1 MILSITWFEIIYV
14 IILDLKVFSWIT
26 ESVAGAAAAAAVNSN
41 GIRILEANGLSTL
54 FINSKPFLSNGI
66 RKIYLK
72 NLLIV
77 LFYAR
82 IILF

>member
-26 ESVAGAAAAAAVNSN
+26 ESVAGAAAAAVNSN

>member
-26 ESVAGAAAAAAVNSN
+26 EFVAGAAALNSN

-54 FINSKPFLSNGI
+54 F
-66 RKIYLK
+66 R
-72 NLLIV
+72 IV
-77 LFYAR
+77 NHF
-82 IILF
+82 

>member
-26 ESVAGAAAAAAVNSN
+26 ESVAGAAAVNSN

-54 FINSKPFLSNGI
+54 F
-66 RKIYLK
+66 R
-72 NLLIV
+72 IV
-77 LFYAR
+77 NHF
-82 IILF
+82 